1 MQCVSIVL
9 ALFCLVLIELC
20 LVTTAYQH
28 SHHTSSSTTTRE
40 TSQKLIHGNRFSHIV
55 AQRKRS
61 RNFLVS
67 SALENIAVAIQNNV
81 LLSDCITVS
90 LSTAFSDLVAQNTEQ
105 GQKLLTGKRDK
116 GISKLISPL

>member
-1 MQCVSIVL
+1 MNKLDGAI
-9 ALFCLVLIELC
+9 AL
-20 LVTTAYQH
+20 
-28 SHHTSSSTTTRE
+28 SSFARSE
-40 TSQKLIHGNRFSHIV
+40 TGNRFSHIV

-90 LSTAFSDLVAQNTEQ
+90 LSTAFSDLLAQNTEQ